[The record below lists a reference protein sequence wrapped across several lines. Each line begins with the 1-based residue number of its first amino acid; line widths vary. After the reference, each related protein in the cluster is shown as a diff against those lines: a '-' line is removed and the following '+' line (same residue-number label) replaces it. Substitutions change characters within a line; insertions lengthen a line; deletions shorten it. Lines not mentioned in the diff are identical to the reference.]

1 MHLPNKYRN
10 VTSAHLLN
18 TPISCIMKAKKGGN
32 RMIKKMAITVTLI
45 LVCVLVFGCSANDKA
60 NDSKNIDFESEKI
73 SFNNEFEVKEG
84 EENPS
89 DDEPGKI
96 VPDTEAYIVVLHPRT
111 SITSY
116 ASDGTLIELEYTALP
131 TGYTM
136 SDVSFVVPDDYS
148 TLSIAVYELGDGN
161 WTKVTGRNFGMG
173 NRESVRL
180 INAPSLTTPY
190 YDLYVD
196 QTISVPLTF
205 DGEDLELEAVLKK
218 SGVRA
223 ITYLFANDFD
233 TEKDV
238 ILGGYVVVSEQRR
251 LLEEFNASY
260 FDDPS
265 TLPDLDENC
274 EIFAI
279 TIELGK

>member
-1 MHLPNKYRN
+1 MHLPNKYTN

-60 NDSKNIDFESEKI
+60 NDSRNVDYESEKV
-73 SFNNEFEVKEG
+73 SFNNEFEFKENG
-84 EENPS
+84 E
-89 DDEPGKI
+89 DPGEDQ
-96 VPDTEAYIVVLHPRT
+96 PGRIVVSEESYTVVLKNSPSRSSWGLDGS
-111 SITSY
+111 SIGLVFT
-116 ASDGTLIELEYTALP
+116 TLPA
-131 TGYTM
+131 GYTM
-136 SDVSFVVPDDYS
+136 SDVSFAVPDDYS
-148 TLSIAVYELGDGN
+148 TLSIVVYELGAGN
-161 WTKVTGRNFGMG
+161 WTKVAGRNFGMG

-180 INAPSLTTPY
+180 INAPSFTTPY
-190 YDLYVD
+190 YDLYAD
-196 QTISVPLTF
+196 QTISVPLEF
-205 DGEDLELEAVLKK
+205 DGEDLELNAVLKK

-238 ILGGYVVVSEQRR
+238 IIGGYVVVSEQRR

-260 FDDPS
+260 FEDPS

>member
-1 MHLPNKYRN
+1 MHLPNKYAN

-45 LVCVLVFGCSANDKA
+45 LVCVLVFGCSANKA
-60 NDSKNIDFESEKI
+60 NDSRNIDFESEKV
-73 SFNNEFEVKEG
+73 SFNNEFEVKDG
-84 EENPS
+84 EKTPG
-89 DDEPGKI
+89 DDEPG
-96 VPDTEAYIVVLHPRT
+96 T
-111 SITSY
+111 
-116 ASDGTLIELEYTALP
+116 
-131 TGYTM
+131 
-136 SDVSFVVPDDYS
+136 VVPDRTSYTVVLTDKTAIPSEDGFYGMPIIGTS
-148 TLSIAVYELGDGN
+148 SENGFQFESVDVLVTVPDNYASLSIVVYELDAGN
-161 WTKVTGRNFGMG
+161 WAKVAGRNFIMG

-180 INAPSLTTPY
+180 INAPSFTTPY
-190 YDLYVD
+190 YDLSEA
-196 QTISVPLTF
+196 QTISVPLTI
-205 DGEDLELEAVLKK
+205 DGEDLGLKAVLRK

-223 ITYLFANDFD
+223 ITYLFANNFD

-238 ILGGYVVVSEQRR
+238 ILGGYVVVSEQRN
-251 LLEEFNASY
+251 LLKEFNASY

-279 TIELGK
+279 TIELDK

>member
-1 MHLPNKYRN
+1 
-10 VTSAHLLN
+10 
-18 TPISCIMKAKKGGN
+18 
-32 RMIKKMAITVTLI
+32 MIKKMAITVTLI
-45 LVCVLVFGCSANDKA
+45 LVCILVFGCSASNKA
-60 NDSKNIDFESEKI
+60 NDSRNIDFESEKV
-73 SFNNEFEVKEG
+73 SFNNEFEVKDG
-84 EENPS
+84 EKTPG

-96 VPDTEAYIVVLHPRT
+96 VPNTEAYTVVLRSPLTRT
-111 SITSY
+111 KYGSNGLTS
-116 ASDGTLIELEYTALP
+116 DVEFTVLP
-131 TGYTM
+131 SGYTM
-136 SDVSFVVPDDYS
+136 SDVSFAVPDDYS
-148 TLSIAVYELGDGN
+148 TLSIVVYELGAGN
-161 WTKVTGRNFGMG
+161 WTKVAGCDYGMG
-173 NRESVRL
+173 NRERVRL
-180 INAPSLTTPY
+180 INAPSFTTPY
-190 YDLYVD
+190 YDLSAD